1 MIFQPQGVPYTS
13 HKWMTTA
20 WFSNH
25 RGTIY
30 LMQMD
35 DFHAKWVGFRGTK
48 GSKMCM
54 KFSWRVQPFFGW
66 ISYCWRMNVIEI
78 HTPTVQ
84 YISHKWIKWV
94 WFSNHKGYHI
104 PHINGWLQYDFP
116 TTGVQYISHKM
127 VSNHRGTKYLTYVAK
142 PGYDF
147 LAPWVLQ
154 WTHWLLPHS

>member
-54 KFSWRVQPFFGW
+54 KFSWWVQPFFGW
-66 ISYCWRMNVIEI
+66 LSYCWRMNVIEI

-116 TTGVQYISHKM
+116 TMGVQYISHKRRM
-127 VSNHRGTKYLTYVAK
+127 WIWFPTTEVQNISHICG
-142 PGYDF
+142 
-147 LAPWVLQ
+147 
-154 WTHWLLPHS
+154 